1 MYHFESGKFE
11 RECVELDAADVI
23 AVGTG
28 RGGYSRA
35 SHSYSFVIFQRS
47 FSRGAND
54 SMDQCGID
62 ICTVVSQR
70 SSEES
75 ELIGLEIRI

>member
-28 RGGYSRA
+28 RVGCSRA
-35 SHSYSFVIFQRS
+35 LHSYSFVIF
-47 FSRGAND
+47 
-54 SMDQCGID
+54 
-62 ICTVVSQR
+62 
-70 SSEES
+70 
-75 ELIGLEIRI
+75 